1 MTPAY
6 LREDHIN
13 AFIDGALSEDLGSG
27 DHTTLGTVPQELEGT
42 ARLLVK
48 ESGRIAGIALAE
60 MIFHRFDPSLRM
72 KKFKQDGDEVNSGD
86 IAFEVSGPVRSILS
100 TERLVLNCMQRMSG
114 IATRTA
120 ALADMLVGTKARL
133 KDTRKT
139 TPGFRAI
146 EKWAVAI
153 GGGVN
158 HRFCL
163 ADQVML
169 KDNHIDAAGGIRPA
183 MESMRR
189 YLKEHKL
196 DLPVEIET
204 RTLTEVQAAID
215 EQPDMI
221 LFDNMEAE
229 RLREAVK
236 LVAGRCQTEA
246 SGGITAHNLR
256 AVAETGVD
264 YISVGALTHS
274 VRSLDLSLKVAG
286 QS

>member
-6 LREDHIN
+6 LRADLIN
-13 AFIDGALSEDLGSG
+13 DFIDRALSEDLGSG
-27 DHTTLGTVPQELEGT
+27 DHTTLGTVPAELNGS

-48 ESGRIAGIALAE
+48 EGGRIAGLVLAE
-60 MIFHRFDPSLRM
+60 MIFHRFDPSLSVTTF
-72 KKFKQDGDEVNSGD
+72 KKDGDAVNSGD

-120 ALADMLVGTKARL
+120 ALAAMLTGTRAKL

-139 TPGFRAI
+139 TPGFRAL

-163 ADQVML
+163 ADQIML
-169 KDNHIDAAGGIRPA
+169 KDNHIDAAGGIHLA
-183 MESMRR
+183 MAGIRR
-189 YLKEHKL
+189 YLKEHQL
-196 DLPVEIET
+196 ELPVEIET
-204 RTLTEVQAAID
+204 RTLTEVQAAVD
-215 EQPDMI
+215 EHPDMI
-221 LFDNMEAE
+221 LFDNMDVD
-229 RLREAVK
+229 RLREAVL
-236 LVAGRCQTEA
+236 LVAGRSKTEA
-246 SGGITAHNLR
+246 SGGITEQNLR

-264 YISVGALTHS
+264 FISVGALTHS
-274 VRSLDLSLKVAG
+274 VRSLDLSLKVTG
-286 QS
+286 RP